1 MTTLPD
7 DPFDHLGPLPSGK
20 LAIQASAGTGKTFAL
35 AALAAR
41 FIAEGKISASELLI
55 VTFTRAAT
63 NELRAKVRERLV
75 GVATH
80 LASEDRSPTGDSLL
94 DHLADHDIP
103 ARLDRVERAIT
114 EFDSATVT
122 TIHGFAKQ
130 VLGALG
136 ASAGSD
142 LDARLAVGSSDLVVE
157 TCADALVAA
166 AVEGHPVGHLPRLD
180 DLVRATRVADGRP
193 DLDVVP
199 AGGQPG
205 ATRAQT
211 TLAQLVERSVREV
224 AARRSQAGTLS
235 FDDLLIQLRD
245 ALHGP
250 GASSAIETLR
260 ARFKV
265 VLIDEFQD
273 TDRVQWDIFST
284 LFDGPDAGTVL
295 VLVGD
300 PKQAIYGFRGA
311 DVHTYLAAVG
321 GGSRTRRTSLATNW
335 RSDQDVLTSLRA
347 LFDGVTFGS
356 DRIPFVPV
364 DAAPGNR
371 HRRLH
376 GAAGGSVPALDV
388 RLVIGGGI
396 ARYKSKAH
404 LVDPAAARRAIYGDL
419 VDRVGTL
426 LEEGRITDDTDPQ
439 GWRRVRP
446 PDIAVLVGRHTEGA
460 AIQAALLEQGIPGV
474 VAHGGNVLRSPAAEQ
489 IRWLLQALGRP
500 SDPRRVRMYA
510 LSWFTD
516 LGVPEVAALPDDGLV
531 SLQEQLRRWSEQLAD
546 HSVADVLA
554 RVWSESGVVGRVL
567 GSADGDRNMTDL
579 DHVAELLQGAA
590 TAGGNAAA
598 GNAAAGLLAVL
609 DREPAADEDSEV
621 DGDVAARRIA
631 SEADSVQ
638 IMTVW
643 TAKGLQ
649 FPVVCLP
656 TLWCPPS
663 PFEPVVY
670 VDPATGRRTLD
681 LAGGKHWPDEAASE
695 ARMALAFAEATGER
709 LRLLYVALTRAQHQT
724 MVWWARVGGS
734 EVTALARVLFARKDG
749 LIDPEAY
756 ASRVVPIPADGDAV
770 AALQPLVDAASS
782 TLAVSVVDEPGPS
795 GAPWTPFGPVAA
807 PERLQVAPFDVVLD
821 RSAQRWS
828 FSAIVDQASILRADP
843 SDPTLSD
850 GGSTDERTDERE
862 SEVVD
867 PSALPLPYTDQ
878 WGVPAADPTADPGAD
893 PGAVPFGLLTVLP
906 AGTAFGTLVHSVLEE
921 VDFAAADL
929 ADQIDAALS
938 RQLEW
943 RSLDLEP
950 VGPPGAGPAV
960 GRRLLVDGLLAAVD
974 TPLGP
979 IADGGRLADIGRV
992 DRLTE
997 LSFDLR
1003 LADGGSPARVSD
1015 LGAAVLRHLDPSDP
1029 LHEWASLVAG
1039 GSIDV
1044 GLAGHL
1050 TGSIDLVVRVSDGTG
1065 DHRYIV
1071 ADYKTNA
1078 LHQRGIPARPEDYGP
1093 VRLAEAMAEH
1103 DYPLQAMLYAVALHR
1118 YLRWRLDTYRPEQ
1131 HLGGIAYLFL
1141 RGMVGSAPG
1150 APGDHA
1156 PGVFAWK
1163 LPPGLVV
1170 ELSDL
1175 LDGRAAVGSTP

>member
-1 MTTLPD
+1 MTVVPD
-7 DPFDHLGPLPSGK
+7 EPFDHVGPLPAGK

-63 NELRAKVRERLV
+63 DELRAKVRERLV
-75 GVATH
+75 GVAAH
-80 LASEDRSPTGDSLL
+80 LASGDPGPTGDSLL
-94 DHLADHDIP
+94 DHLADHDVP

-136 ASAGSD
+136 VSAGSD
-142 LDARLAVGSSDLVVE
+142 PEARLAVGSSDLIVE
-157 TCADALVAA
+157 TCADVLVAA
-166 AVEGHPVGHLPRLD
+166 AVEGHPVGHLPKLD

-199 AGGQPG
+199 VEGQPG
-205 ATRAQT
+205 ATRGQT
-211 TLAQLVERSVREV
+211 TLAQLVERSVRAV
-224 AARRSQAGTLS
+224 AARRSRAGALS

-250 GASSAIETLR
+250 GTSSAVETLR
-260 ARFKV
+260 SRFKV

-273 TDRVQWDIFST
+273 TDGVQWDIFST
-284 LFDGPDAGTVL
+284 LFDSPAAGTVL

-321 GGSRTRRTSLATNW
+321 SGSQTRRTSLATNW

-347 LFDGVTFGS
+347 LFDGATFGS

-376 GAAGGSVPALDV
+376 GAAGGSVPALDL

-396 ARYKSKAH
+396 ARHKSKPH
-404 LVDPAAARRAIYGDL
+404 LVDLAAARRAIYADL
-419 VDRVGTL
+419 ADRVRVL
-426 LEEGRITDDTDPQ
+426 LEEGRITDDADPQ

-489 IRWLLQALGRP
+489 MRWLLHALGRP

-554 RVWSESGVVGRVL
+554 RVWSESGVVERVL
-567 GSADGDRNMTDL
+567 RSADGDRNMTDL
-579 DHVAELLQGAA
+579 DHVAELLHGAA
-590 TAGGNAAA
+590 TAAGTTAA
-598 GNAAAGLLAVL
+598 GTAAAGLLAVL
-609 DREPAADEDSEV
+609 DREPVSDEDSEV
-621 DGDVAARRIA
+621 DGDRAARRIA

-670 VDPATGRRTLD
+670 MDPATGRRTLD

-695 ARMALAFAEATGER
+695 ARMSLAFAEATGER

-724 MVWWARVGGS
+724 MVWWARAGGS

-749 LIDPEAY
+749 LIDPDAY
-756 ASRVVPIPADGDAV
+756 ASRVVPVPADGDAV

-782 TLAVSVVDEPGPS
+782 TLAVSVVDDPASGGGRWAPS
-795 GAPWTPFGPVAA
+795 GSAVA
-807 PERLQVAPFDVVLD
+807 PERLQVAPFNVVLD

-828 FSAIVDQASILRADP
+828 FSAIVDGASTSRSDP

-850 GGSTDERTDERE
+850 GGSTDEREG
-862 SEVVD
+862 EVVD
-867 PSALPLPYTDQ
+867 PPAATFPHPDQ
-878 WGVPAADPTADPGAD
+878 WGVPVDDPAADPD
-893 PGAVPFGLLTVLP
+893 GAVPFGCLTALP

-921 VDFAAADL
+921 VDFAAVDL
-929 ADQIDAALS
+929 ADQIDGALS

-950 VGPPGAGPAV
+950 AGVPGAGPAV

-979 IADGGRLADIGRV
+979 IAGGARLADIGRN

-1003 LADGGSPARVSD
+1003 LADGGSPASVSD

-1029 LHEWASLVAG
+1029 LHGWASLVAG

-1050 TGSIDLVVRVSDGTG
+1050 TGSIDLVLRVSDGAG

-1078 LHQRGIPARPEDYGP
+1078 LHQRGVPARPEDYGP
-1093 VRLAEAMAEH
+1093 DRLAEAMAEH
-1103 DYPLQAMLYAVALHR
+1103 DYPLQAMLYSVALHR
-1118 YLRWRLDTYRPEQ
+1118 YLRWRLGTYRPER

-1141 RGMVGSAPG
+1141 RGMVGSATV
-1150 APGDHA
+1150 AQGDHV